1 MISEGIYVVFKIQKA
16 TTVDRGEL
24 TYVQASEVQTKFQTA
39 CFRATSD

>member
-1 MISEGIYVVFKIQKA
+1 MIFKIQMA

-39 CFRATSD
+39 CFRATYD